1 MLPNIIKEQ
10 SISAANGGHSPCD
23 ELSIGLVSSSSRSR
37 LGQTIVLILPGG
49 DTHQHNHQR
58 SVSSYTMCDRSYAS
72 FTSDSSH
79 KLESWPQCF
88 CMGENFTTIKSFHI
102 YWAKKNTNVQ
112 STTISILHF
121 HCMKKEAPVD
131 TRARTRPGGCNMSDD
146 SISECTSQLWSSPGR
161 VLLMVLAATI
171 SARLLLAA
179 GHPQYCLLCRGQHFG
194 HRYCDVD
201 VYTFYC

>member
-1 MLPNIIKEQ
+1 
-10 SISAANGGHSPCD
+10 
-23 ELSIGLVSSSSRSR
+23 
-37 LGQTIVLILPGG
+37 
-49 DTHQHNHQR
+49 
-58 SVSSYTMCDRSYAS
+58 MCDRSYA
-72 FTSDSSH
+72 FLTSDSSR
-79 KLESWPQCF
+79 PQCF

-102 YWAKKNTNVQ
+102 YWAQKNTNAQ
-112 STTISILHF
+112 STTIFHLKFPLH
-121 HCMKKEAPVD
+121 APVD

-194 HRYCDVD
+194 HRYCDE
-201 VYTFYC
+201 YTFYCWIFDKWVFKQTKLYLNDFIDCIFVSICQGWQKPMIA

>member
-49 DTHQHNHQR
+49 D
-58 SVSSYTMCDRSYAS
+58 S
-72 FTSDSSH
+72 
-79 KLESWPQCF
+79 
-88 CMGENFTTIKSFHI
+88 
-102 YWAKKNTNVQ
+102 
-112 STTISILHF
+112 
-121 HCMKKEAPVD
+121 
-131 TRARTRPGGCNMSDD
+131 RARTRPGGCNMSDD

-194 HRYCDVD
+194 HRYSDE
-201 VYTFYC
+201 YTFYC

>member
-1 MLPNIIKEQ
+1 MADTRRVMNCQLG
-10 SISAANGGHSPCD
+10 SLAAAAAAGWD
-23 ELSIGLVSSSSRSR
+23 RQLSWFYREAKHTN
-37 LGQTIVLILPGG
+37 TI
-49 DTHQHNHQR
+49 T

-79 KLESWPQCF
+79 KLESRPQCF
-88 CMGENFTTIKSFHI
+88 CMGENFTTIQSFHI
-102 YWAKKNTNVQ
+102 YWAKKKLMFNQ
-112 STTISILHF
+112 PPYSILHF

-194 HRYCDVD
+194 HRYCDE
-201 VYTFYC
+201 YTFYCVESLINECLNKPSYI